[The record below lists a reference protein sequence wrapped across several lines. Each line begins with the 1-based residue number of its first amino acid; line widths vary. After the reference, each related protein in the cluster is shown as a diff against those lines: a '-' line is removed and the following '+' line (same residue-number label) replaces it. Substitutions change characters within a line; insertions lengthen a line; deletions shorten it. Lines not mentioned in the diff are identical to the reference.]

1 MWNLHDDNELD
12 NLSREAAE
20 GYSMDRSSDSWNK
33 LQVRLDAEMPE
44 QRRRRYLLF
53 FLLFLFVGSG
63 LFWLS
68 RINTA
73 DADDEVLTDNSSEQV
88 SPKSTAPN
96 ALGAKP
102 SAKKDASLSTSPET
116 NRNAE
121 TKDAQRTTPDL
132 SGNSN
137 SDVDATNTPRTLD
150 NKSRENISVKRSKQ
164 GVGITSAI
172 NGSISSRN
180 KKNHPVGESKS
191 QPAVEKSKKPVDEQT
206 ANVVAE
212 EDNISKG
219 DKPAS
224 SPVAEETK
232 TDQPAEQKVDKQES
246 QVSEQKTTDPI
257 EKNPSQ
263 KSNSRWIFSAAYAPD
278 ISTVNFTHT
287 QSPGLNIGVFV
298 DYKLSNRW
306 LLQGG
311 IIYTK
316 KNYKMKGED
325 FHPPKGGWFDHVK
338 LEDVTGSCYMIDF
351 PLNARYNAIHKKS
364 FNVFAGAGL
373 SSYLMKKEEYSYY
386 GYYYGNPINS
396 NREYEGS
403 EGYILSIL
411 NVSIGYEKKLSNSF
425 SMQVEPFFK
434 QTLKGVGFGDISLSS
449 TGVYFSL
456 RYNPVKIQ
464 HTNKTA
470 SK

>member
-12 NLSREAAE
+12 NLSRDAAE

-33 LQVRLDAEMPE
+33 LQARLDSEMPE

-53 FLLFLFVGSG
+53 FLLFLFLGSG
-63 LFWLS
+63 VFWLS
-68 RINTA
+68 RMNTA
-73 DADDEVLTDNSSEQV
+73 DADEQVLTDNFSEQI

-96 ALGAKP
+96 SVEAA
-102 SAKKDASLSTSPET
+102 SATKKDATFSPSPET
-116 NRNAE
+116 NKNTELKEA
-121 TKDAQRTTPDL
+121 KRTVLGL
-132 SGNSN
+132 SHNS
-137 SDVDATNTPRTLD
+137 SDVNQRSLD
-150 NKSRENISVKRSKQ
+150 KKSVNNNSIKKNKQV
-164 GVGITSAI
+164 VGITAAFDRT
-172 NGSISSRN
+172 SSSHN
-180 KKNHPVGESKS
+180 KNNRPIRESKS
-191 QPAVEKSKKPVDEQT
+191 QPVAEKSKKPFDEHQD
-206 ANVVAE
+206 ANVIAEQENVAS
-212 EDNISKG
+212 D
-219 DKPAS
+219 DKAAS
-224 SPVAEETK
+224 SPVAEEKK
-232 TDQPAEQKVDKQES
+232 TDQPAEQKADKQEN

-257 EKNPSQ
+257 EKNALQ

-287 QSPGLNIGVFV
+287 QSPGLNLGVFV

-316 KNYKMKGED
+316 KNYKMMGED

-351 PLNARYNAIHKKS
+351 PLNARYNAIQKKS

-396 NREYEGS
+396 SRVYEGN

-411 NVSIGYEKKLSNSF
+411 NISIGYEKKLSSAF

-434 QTLKGVGFGDISLSS
+434 QTLKGVGFGDISLNS